1 MEAEGSGAATTDVSE
16 RVTLIFR
23 HNVHHAVWVRH
34 FTYFTYPYFTSDL
47 TEAQ

>member
-23 HNVHHAVWVRH
+23 HNVHHAVWVGH
-34 FTYFTYPYFTSDL
+34 FTYFTPILPTPIL
-47 TEAQ
+47 PAI